1 MEGVSDTDRTV
12 WGLEEELV
20 SGGLL
25 SLDIWI
31 CWVTNCTHR
40 DQSALDF
47 LTVPHIQGPVSTG
60 LLHSASYTG
69 TSQRWTASQC
79 LIHRDQSALDCL
91 TVPHTQGPVSTG
103 LPHSASYTG
112 TSQHWTASQCLI
124 HRDQSALDCLTVP
137 HTQGPVSTG
146 LPHSASYT
154 GTSQHWTASQ
164 CIIHIY
170 RDWSVV
176 VTSGDNTYRDWSVVV
191 THTGAGQWW

>member
-1 MEGVSDTDRTV
+1 MLTCAGAEPKQLKALLMEGVSDTDRTV

-20 SGGLL
+20 SGGLP

-40 DQSALDF
+40 DQSALD
-47 LTVPHIQGPVSTG
+47 
-60 LLHSASYTG
+60 
-69 TSQRWTASQC
+69 
-79 LIHRDQSALDCL
+79 CL
-91 TVPHTQGPVSTG
+91 TVPHTQRPVS
-103 LPHSASYTG
+103 S
-112 TSQHWTASQCLI
+112 
-124 HRDQSALDCLTVP
+124 
-137 HTQGPVSTG
+137 G

-191 THTGAGQWW
+191 THAGTGQWW